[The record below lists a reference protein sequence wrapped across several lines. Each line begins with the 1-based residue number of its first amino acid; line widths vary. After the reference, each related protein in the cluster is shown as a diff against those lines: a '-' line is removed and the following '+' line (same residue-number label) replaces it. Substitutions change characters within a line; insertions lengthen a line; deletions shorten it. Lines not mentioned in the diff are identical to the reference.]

1 MELHPKAREN
11 GIHKN
16 RTRKLSPLVR
26 FANFVTEETSFF
38 RAHLAAFTFIPLIFS
53 GIFYASNGRYRV
65 SFLDSMFLCYS
76 AMTVTGLS
84 TVNLS
89 TLTTWQQVILY
100 FLMTIGDITV
110 VSWIMV
116 LIRKRFFTTHC
127 EYVAAKEKAKPRSI
141 RTMRSKSSFMRSIS
155 APTNYYKQ
163 RQPVQGQENRTEA
176 PVPSNGPHIHF
187 QGPTPGNTLGNIPE
201 QVVQSPIDI
210 YNEPNHISTM
220 TDAPMVSSSPKSHA
234 TFLSPVS
241 DRAPRSPPVV
251 GFAESTGFQARTGHY
266 TRGLLDSSSSFNDT
280 LTVSNSVEG
289 KTIPRKRSTVLA
301 RKPSNIPGVPP
312 EKQNASKYQG
322 LGGFPGPIHLANQA
336 LKLVIPQTYHKME
349 RTMTMTTVTTLQ
361 STATPWLNF
370 NGLVVGRNSDFRT
383 DSLTD
388 SELEDL
394 GGAEY
399 RALKLLSWL
408 VPTYFVGCQL
418 LAVLLFLPWLSAT
431 KSYDAVFENQPRLVS
446 KPWFAFF
453 QVMGAYTGG
462 GLSLV
467 DAGMVPFSNAYLM
480 IIALVFVILA
490 GNHALPI
497 LWTSSNL
504 LDEDS
509 PAQDA
514 LSFLL
519 EHPRRCFLYLFP
531 SHQTW
536 FLVICLVLFSAT
548 EWVSFEVL
556 NLGLPAYEAI
566 PKGPRILAG
575 LFQGLAARA
584 SGFSIAPLASLA
596 PALLFLYV
604 VMMYIAIYPVALSI
618 RSTNVYEERSLG
630 IFEAPPDDE
639 NDEPADLNQIPEGT
653 ERVGRYL
660 GWHMRRQLSIDIW
673 WLVWAVFLVAIIER
687 GNIMDESKKWFDL
700 FRVLFELVSAFGG
713 IGLSLGFPDDN
724 FSFVGAMSPL
734 SKLVV
739 IVIMVRGRHRG
750 LPVAVDRAVLL
761 PREMQVNQD
770 PKGTKVEIGAADH
783 EKGILDD
790 GSPIPPPESSEL
802 FGVR

>member
-53 GIFYASNGRYRV
+53 GIFYASNGR
-65 SFLDSMFLCYS
+65 
-76 AMTVTGLS
+76 
-84 TVNLS
+84 
-89 TLTTWQQVILY
+89 
-100 FLMTIGDITV
+100 
-110 VSWIMV
+110 
-116 LIRKRFFTTHC
+116 RFFTTHC

-497 LWTSSNL
+497 FLRLILWTSSNL